1 MKVIAIWLSKE
12 HIPKFGTYVQN
23 LALYTKFSYLSSLL
37 SKSLC
42 YELSVLWCVA
52 VDFRLVDQHVDVA
65 LELQA
70 RRSNE
75 AVVPSKRAVEAQ
87 KTPWGTL

>member
-1 MKVIAIWLSKE
+1 M
-12 HIPKFGTYVQN
+12 TMYV
-23 LALYTKFSYLSSLL
+23 
-37 SKSLC
+37 C
-42 YELSVLWCVA
+42 VWCVA

-87 KTPWGTL
+87 KTPWGTLQCYYCRLKQLLLSEAPPSLGRQAGKQQKEEPRV